1 MRFSELPIHTPP
13 NSGSCSSE
21 FLPLGNESPR
31 SGVKRPMPEEDGECA
46 AASAIPVP
54 PPPPPL
60 LPPPAHGLP
69 LPVLEKS
76 KFYKKVAEHSDPS
89 VGGCEEL
96 KKLIKKQQDRFSR
109 TLKWLLYNNHIP
121 SLIQEG
127 PQCGLVALWMAGGLL
142 DNTKEV
148 TLGAIVDTAISKGY
162 TALGEMFSA
171 VNMAS
176 LAEQMFGCQCELLSG
191 GMDGENREKMLHH
204 LMAGLPVLV
213 PYDEDFNHEP
223 CQRNGHRAH
232 WAVISGVLL
241 GMPSGSFEPDVD
253 IPGLYHP
260 PPSFMA
266 PYAGDAD
273 EIYLIAKQGK
283 SLRYQL
289 WEYSSVSRS
298 NGQLLQL
305 DPKRAIDGNAYVLPE
320 GGVQAGLCGKIVLL
334 KRTEN

>member
-1 MRFSELPIHTPP
+1 
-13 NSGSCSSE
+13 
-21 FLPLGNESPR
+21 
-31 SGVKRPMPEEDGECA
+31 MPEEDEENPA
-46 AASAIPVP
+46 ANGILQAPVPPLPP

-60 LPPPAHGLP
+60 PPPAAHCP
-69 LPVLEKS
+69 LLTMQEKS

-142 DNTKEV
+142 NATQDI
-148 TLGAIVDTAISKGY
+148 TLGGIVETAISEGY
-162 TALGEMFSA
+162 TTLGEMFSA
-171 VNMAS
+171 ADMAS
-176 LAEQMFGCQCELLSG
+176 LAELVLGCRCEILSG
-191 GMDGENREKMLHH
+191 GMDGENKQRILSH
-204 LMAGLPVLV
+204 LMSGLPILI

-241 GMPSGSFEPDVD
+241 GLQNGSFIPDPEVSD
-253 IPGLYHP
+253 LYHP
-260 PPSFMA
+260 PPGTLA
-266 PYAGDAD
+266 PNTRDIAQ
-273 EIYLIAKQGK
+273 IFLIAKQGK

-298 NGQLLQL
+298 NSQLQQL
-305 DPKRAIDGNAYVLPE
+305 DPKRASDGNPYVLPE
-320 GGVQAGLCGKIVLL
+320 GGVQAGLCGKTVLL
-334 KRTEN
+334 KRREI